1 MFDPAMAAPM
11 SRWNSRK
18 ILAATRVPR
27 EMLPSRVASRRCCI
41 IPDKPKGVSN
51 LRFTAKIERVNRIK
65 DLPVFMQQRPYVA
78 VAPGALHV
86 SRFFTVEA
94 WAGFGGSTIE
104 VGANFIAHNGK
115 SYTREHTTPYYRAE
129 YIVR

>member
-1 MFDPAMAAPM
+1 MPVMYDFAMLKPPI
-11 SRWNSRK
+11 SFWRTTPCSQGVCWF
-18 ILAATRVPR
+18 LAGVGLGQLALVERVPFNTF
-27 EMLPSRVASRRCCI
+27 A
-41 IPDKPKGVSN
+41 
-51 LRFTAKIERVNRIK
+51 A
-65 DLPVFMQQRPYVA
+65 YVA